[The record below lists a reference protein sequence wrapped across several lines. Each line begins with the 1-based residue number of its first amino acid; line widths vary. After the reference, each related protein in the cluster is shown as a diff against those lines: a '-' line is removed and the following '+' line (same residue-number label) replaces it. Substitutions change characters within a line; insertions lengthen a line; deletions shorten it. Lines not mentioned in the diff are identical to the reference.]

1 MSVYVGIDWSVKKHD
16 VAFINEAGSIIA
28 QLAIP
33 QQASGFE
40 KLNKTREQVGV
51 EAAECLVGLETAHN
65 LLIDY
70 LWGQGYE
77 QVYVIPPSMVK
88 SSRGRYGS
96 SEVRTDARD
105 ARLLADL
112 LRTDLARLHPW
123 RPDSLLTRQIRAK
136 VSLVQH
142 MTKRVRRVT
151 ERLRAVLLRYYPGVL
166 ELFNGLQ
173 SQITVDFIGQYN
185 TPQEAE
191 ALSYEEFQD
200 FARLHR
206 YPRRWLPRQYA
217 KLQKEHPAANSE
229 TVVVYEEEGRMLAK
243 DLLGLMQTNRR
254 LKRELTGLFEEHPGQ
269 HIFASLPGAGELLAP
284 SLLAKFG
291 DDRAR
296 FPTAGSVQALAG
308 TCPVTDQSGKKRIV
322 KFRRKCDKEFRQ
334 VVQQWAR
341 CSLRRSVWA
350 NAYWEEIRSRSH
362 GDNDAYRR
370 LGNRWLG
377 ICWKLWQTGE
387 VYDEAYHLRQRWLR
401 RKPRSKN
408 G

>member
-1 MSVYVGIDWSVKKHD
+1 MSVYMGIDWSVKKHD
-16 VAFINEAGSIIA
+16 VAFLNETGSIIA
-28 QLAIP
+28 QLTIAHK
-33 QQASGFE
+33 ASGFE

-51 EAAECLVGLETAHN
+51 GAAECLVGLETAHN

-70 LWGQGYE
+70 LWGRGYE
-77 QVYVIPPSMVK
+77 QVYVIPPSVVK

-112 LRTDLARLHPW
+112 LRTDLARLYPW

-136 VSLVQH
+136 VSLVRH
-142 MTKRVRRVT
+142 MTKRIRRVT
-151 ERLRAVLLRYYPGVL
+151 ERLRAVLLRYNPGVL

-173 SQITVDFIGQYN
+173 SQITVDFISQYS
-185 TPQEAE
+185 TPRAVE
-191 ALSYEEFQD
+191 ALSYED
-200 FARLHR
+200 FIAFGRPHR

-217 KLQKEHPAANSE
+217 KLQKDHPVASME
-229 TVVVYEEEGRMLAK
+229 TVAVYEEEGRMLAE
-243 DLLGLMQTNRR
+243 DLLRLMRTNRR
-254 LKRELTGLFEEHPGQ
+254 LKRELTGLFQEHPDQ
-269 HIFASLPGAGELLAP
+269 HIFASLPGAGELLSP

-308 TCPVTDQSGKKRIV
+308 TCPVTDQSGQKRIV

-334 VVQQWAR
+334 IVQQWAR
-341 CSLRRSVWA
+341 CSLRRSAWA
-350 NAYWEEIRSRSH
+350 NAYWQEIRSRSH

-370 LGNRWLG
+370 LGNRWLA
-377 ICWKLWQTGE
+377 IVWTLWQKGE
-387 VYDEAYHLRQRWLR
+387 AYDEAYHLKQRWLR
-401 RKPRSKN
+401 RKPRS
-408 G
+408 